1 MVFLENKKKKKKK
14 EEEEKKE
21 TPLPSLNMVL
31 TSAFSIYL

>member
-1 MVFLENKKKKKKK
+1 MVFLENKKK
-14 EEEEKKE
+14 EEEKKE